1 MIKSTYTF
9 TTVESLL
16 GSSIQIG
23 TELSEGSNLTV
34 LSQEELQ
41 GTSDLLHGLKLG
53 SRTDT
58 RHGKTDVNGWSDTL
72 VEEFGLQENL
82 SISDGNDVG
91 WDISRHI
98 TTLGLND
105 WQSSQRTTTVLVAHL
120 SGTLEETR
128 VEVENVTGVSLTSGR
143 TTEKEGHLTV
153 SNSLLG
159 QIIVD
164 DNGMLSIVTEPFTDG
179 ALECIS

>member
-1 MIKSTYTF
+1 
-9 TTVESLL
+9 
-16 GSSIQIG
+16 
-23 TELSEGSNLTV
+23 
-34 LSQEELQ
+34 
-41 GTSDLLHGLKLG
+41 
-53 SRTDT
+53 
-58 RHGKTDVNGWSDTL
+58 VNGRSDTL
-72 VEEFGLQENL
+72 VEEFGLQEDL

-120 SGTLEETR
+120 GGTLEETR

-153 SNSLLG
+153 SNGLLG

-164 DNGMLSIVTEPFTDG
+164 DNGMLSVVSEPFTNRTLNVSALGPRMSLFRDG
-179 ALECIS
+179 RKDLRQ